1 MTTDIFLVGLACL
14 LLTEASVC
22 LVLAVLPL
30 LRGK

>member
-1 MTTDIFLVGLACL
+1 MTDPQLYLLACL
-14 LLTEASVC
+14 LFTEASMC